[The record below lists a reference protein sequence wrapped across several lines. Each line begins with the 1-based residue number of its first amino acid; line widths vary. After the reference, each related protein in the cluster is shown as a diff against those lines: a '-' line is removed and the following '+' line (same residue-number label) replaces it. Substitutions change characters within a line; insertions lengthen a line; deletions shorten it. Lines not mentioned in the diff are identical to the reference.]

1 MSGHVKV
8 ARTDHTVA
16 AQQAREL
23 AGQWVLA
30 GTYGSLASA
39 AATARQVRIAD
50 RIPAYRP
57 AGAFEAR
64 TEITQDSVD
73 LYVRYIE
80 PTAVGFRESI
90 AAGLTETLADFEARI
105 VSADTSRRT
114 GC

>member
-39 AATARQVRIAD
+39 AATARQVRVAE

-57 AGAFEAR
+57 AGTFDSR

-80 PTAVGFRESI
+80 PTAVSFQESI

-105 VSADTSRRT
+105 TTVGTDRGPA
-114 GC
+114 C